1 MDFWSSLGGQVRVE
15 WTSAAPTDVLQAL
28 EKAGIVAWDIQADGP
43 LVLSFTIS
51 NAHRRSLLRLAARRG
66 ETVKIL
72 AQSGIYFYLRGLLHR
87 PVLVLGIVCMLFL
100 SLWVP
105 GRIFFVQVE
114 GNSAVHTQQILE
126 EAADCGIRFGA
137 SRREVR
143 SEKVK
148 NALLEQNPQLQWAG
162 VNTYGCVAVITVRE
176 RAPETP
182 RESENVVS
190 SIVAVTD
197 GVIRSV
203 TVSRGSLQCSV
214 GQSVK
219 AGQVLISGYTDC
231 GLTIRATAAAGEV
244 FADTLH
250 EITAVFPTETALRVE
265 KQASTKKYSLIIG
278 KNRIN
283 FPNSSGISDTGC
295 VRIYE
300 ERYVT
305 LPGGFVLPIA
315 IVTEEYISYETAS
328 SVHAA
333 PEDVVIPYMKTYLQL
348 QMVAGQILSSSYVV
362 TRTEGVYRVDAIY
375 GCCEMIGISQP
386 EEKVYENH

>member
-51 NAHRRSLLRLAARRG
+51 NAHRRSLLRLAVRRG

-87 PVLVLGIVCMLFL
+87 PVLILGIVCMLFL

-176 RAPETP
+176 RVPETP

-250 EITAVFPTETALRVE
+250 EMTAVIPTETALRVE

-328 SVHAA
+328 SVHTA
-333 PEDVVIPYMKTYLQL
+333 PEDVVIPYMKTYLQS

>member
-1 MDFWSSLGGQVRVE
+1 MDIWSSLGGQLRVE

-28 EKAGIVAWDIQADGP
+28 EKAGIVAMDIRADAP
-43 LVLSFTIS
+43 LVLSFTVS
-51 NAHRRSLLRLAARRG
+51 NAQRKALLRLAARRG

-72 AQSGIYFYLRGLLHR
+72 AQSGIYFYLLDLLRR
-87 PVLVLGIVCMLFL
+87 PVLVLGMAIMLFL

-105 GRIFFVQVE
+105 GRIFFVRVE
-114 GNSAVHTQQILE
+114 GNTSVHTQQILE
-126 EAADCGIRFGA
+126 EAANCGIRFGA
-137 SRREVR
+137 GRREVR

-176 RAPETP
+176 RAQETP

-190 SIVAVTD
+190 SIVALTD

-203 TVSRGSLQCSV
+203 TVSRGSLQCAV

-231 GLTIRATAAAGEV
+231 GLTIRATAAAGEI

-250 EITAVFPTETALRVE
+250 EMTAVTPTESVRRLE
-265 KQASTKKYSLIIG
+265 KKASAKKYSLIIG

-283 FPNSSGISDTGC
+283 FPNNSGISDTGC
-295 VRIYE
+295 VRIYV

-315 IVTEEYISYETAS
+315 FVTEEYICYETAS
-328 SVHAA
+328 SVLTA
-333 PEDVVIPYMKTYLQL
+333 PEDVVIPYMKTYLQS
-348 QMVAGQILSSSYVV
+348 QMVAGQILSSAYVV
-362 TRTEGVYRVDAIY
+362 TRTDGAYRVDAIY
-375 GCCEMIGISQP
+375 GCCEMIGVSQP